1 MGSAWICMR
10 AGFMEEVLMMGLY
23 HVYVLDTIYVV
34 VALEDDRIL
43 VTMKR
48 IKRNG
53 EIFEMNGFVRDGNGS
68 M

>member
-1 MGSAWICMR
+1 
-10 AGFMEEVLMMGLY
+10 MEEVLMMGLY